1 MYMYMYIVG
10 WFQTTN
16 SEELL
21 VYSQV
26 DGVTQVKLL
35 LIYQYDESYV
45 LCMYCIHVGSVES

>member
-45 LCMYCIHVGSVES
+45 LYMYCIHVGSVES